1 MAAMTAPGGWTP
13 QEQGLL
19 ELIELFKKSQSAFGP
34 HQGEIADRLD
44 TLSQI
49 PDYANYLVF
58 TLTRVTSE
66 DVAIRSVAGLILKN
80 HLHYNH
86 ARIPPESID
95 YVKASILD
103 ALSFEEDLLRRTATQ
118 VVSMLMGIL
127 GPANWQEGLE
137 KLITLSSSGNLTEAE
152 GAYSTFAKMCED
164 MSKELDECEIN
175 GMKVLDILIPKFIE
189 GTDHPEARIRVHA
202 LNCLNQ
208 FITLGSSALQN
219 HLDSFIGALFKR
231 ASDDNDYVRRF
242 VCQALV
248 LTLSARPDKLL
259 PELPN
264 VVEFMLY
271 STQDKDEDVAVEAC
285 EFWLQFAEDGNVNT
299 HLVPYIAKVAPVLLK
314 SMVYNEMDLILLG
327 GEDDDAAVPDRVEDL
342 KPKHYSGKSHRN
354 EHVEDASNT
363 GASGSTGKSRAAI
376 EGQGEAG
383 NQDGDDEYDD
393 DDDDEYDDDDDDDDD
408 DELSEWNLR
417 KCAAAALDVMA
428 CIFGD
433 QLLEV
438 LLPYLKDR
446 LFSDDWLQRESGILA
461 LGAIAEGCITGI
473 QPHLPTLVPYLVG
486 KLSDSKPLVR
496 SIACWTLGRYSSWCV
511 AEKTAEHQRAYFLPV
526 MESLLNMVMDNNK
539 RVQEAGCSAFATLE
553 EEAGADLTPF
563 LEPVLRTLA
572 AAFAKYQQKNLLIL
586 YDAIGTLADSVGLA
600 LNRPEYVEILM
611 PPLIAKWG
619 ELPDDDG
626 QLIPLLECLSSV
638 TIALGPAFA
647 SHSPPVYS
655 RCLKIIRDNLVA
667 AQQEA
672 EKPEDE
678 RDLPDDSFVVV
689 ALDLLSGLSQGL
701 GRNVTQLIASDQS
714 SPQLIP
720 LLGACI
726 TSYSAPVRQSAY
738 ALLGDLSVSAFELL
752 HPTVPS
758 IMPELISQIEPEP
771 SFANVSV
778 CNNAAWAAGEIA
790 LQYGA
795 LADASAS
802 SSGSGAAGG
811 PSSSST
817 APNTATPKQPPADF
831 AQFVEPLIQKLI
843 PVLLSPKSVKSLTE
857 NSAVTIGR
865 LGLVAPT
872 LVAPHLEIFFES
884 WCQSLWDIK
893 DNEEKDSA
901 FRGLCEMIKSNPN
914 GAVKGFIYF
923 CNAVVR
929 WTTPSRELNDM
940 FSQILF
946 GFKEMS
952 GDQGWD
958 GMKSQLPEP
967 IAVRLRERYNI

>member
-1 MAAMTAPGGWTP
+1 
-13 QEQGLL
+13 
-19 ELIELFKKSQSAFGP
+19 
-34 HQGEIADRLD
+34 
-44 TLSQI
+44 
-49 PDYANYLVF
+49 
-58 TLTRVTSE
+58 
-66 DVAIRSVAGLILKN
+66 
-80 HLHYNH
+80 
-86 ARIPPESID
+86 
-95 YVKASILD
+95 
-103 ALSFEEDLLRRTATQ
+103 
-118 VVSMLMGIL
+118 
-127 GPANWQEGLE
+127 
-137 KLITLSSSGNLTEAE
+137 
-152 GAYSTFAKMCED
+152 MCED
-164 MSKELDECEIN
+164 MPRELDECEIN

-189 GTDHPEARIRVHA
+189 GTDHSEARIRVHA

-219 HLDSFIGALFKR
+219 HFDAFIAALFKR

-248 LTLSARPDKLL
+248 LTLTARPDKLL

-264 VVEFMLY
+264 VIEFMLY
-271 STQDKDEDVAVEAC
+271 STQDKEEDVAVEAC
-285 EFWLQFAEDGNVNT
+285 EFWLQFAEDANVNS
-299 HLVPYIAKVAPVLLK
+299 HLAPYIPKVAPILLK

-327 GEDDDAAVPDRVEDL
+327 GEEDDVSIPDRAEDL
-342 KPKHYSGKSHRN
+342 KPQHYYGKAHRN
-354 EHVEDASNT
+354 EHVNDASSLQAG
-363 GASGSTGKSRAAI
+363 GAGVKSRVAI
-376 EGQGEAG
+376 EGEGDNG
-383 NQDGDDEYDD
+383 NHNDEDGDYDD
-393 DDDDEYDDDDDDDDD
+393 DDETQEDDDDDGE
-408 DELSEWNLR
+408 ELSEWNLR

-428 CIFGD
+428 CNFGD
-433 QLLEV
+433 QLLET

-446 LFSDDWLQRESGILA
+446 LFAEDWLQRESGILA
-461 LGAIAEGCITGI
+461 LGAIAEGCIKGI
-473 QPHLPTLVPYLVG
+473 QPHLPTLVPFLVG
-486 KLSDSKPLVR
+486 KLSDPKPLVR

-511 AEKTAEHQRAYFLPV
+511 AEKTSEHQRAYFLPV
-526 MESLLNMVMDNNK
+526 MEGLLNMVMDNNK

-553 EEAGADLTPF
+553 EEAGADLSPF

-572 AAFAKYQQKNLLIL
+572 AAFGKYQQKNLLIL

-600 LNRPEYVEILM
+600 LNRPNYVEILM

-647 SHSPPVYS
+647 PHSPPVYS
-655 RCLKIIRDNLVA
+655 RCLKIIRDNLIA

-672 EKPEDE
+672 EKPEEDRE
-678 RDLPDDSFVVV
+678 MPDDSFVVV

-701 GRNVTQLIASDQS
+701 GRDVSQLIMSDQS

-726 TSYSAPVRQSAY
+726 TSNSAPVRQSAY
-738 ALLGDLSVSAFELL
+738 ALLGDLSILAFDLL
-752 HPTVPS
+752 QPTVPS

-771 SFANVSV
+771 SMVNVSV

-790 LQYGA
+790 LQYGN
-795 LADASAS
+795 LAAAS
-802 SSGSGAAGG
+802 SSSSGAASAGS
-811 PSSSST
+811 PS
-817 APNTATPKQPPADF
+817 APSKQPPAEF

-865 LGLVAPT
+865 LGLVAPM
-872 LVAPHLEIFFES
+872 LVAPHLEVFFES

-901 FRGLCEMIKSNPN
+901 FRGLCEMIKANPN

-940 FSQILF
+940 FSQIMF

-952 GDQGWD
+952 GAQGWES
-958 GMKSQLPEP
+958 MKNQLPEP